1 MKTNILIVDD
11 DPSITTSLALLLKQG
26 GYTTRSASS
35 PSEALNLFTA
45 NNFDLVILDM
55 NFSRQTTGEEGLKLL
70 REFKNIN
77 HEVPVILITAWG
89 SIGLAVEG
97 MRKGASDFV
106 TKPWTHQQILQS
118 IKTILGISQLPSPP
132 PRTDNMSR
140 DDLDAQF
147 DFNGI
152 IGKDKK
158 IIRTLELISRVAITD
173 ASVLITGESGCG
185 KELIADAIHKNSHR
199 RGKSFVKVNLGGIP
213 PQLFESEM
221 FGHVRGAFT
230 DAKADRTGRFETA
243 DGGTIFL
250 DEIGDLDSG
259 SQVKL
264 LRVLQDRTYEVLGS
278 SKTRTTDV
286 RVISATNRNLADI
299 VARGLFREDL
309 IYRLN
314 LITIHVPALRD
325 RIEDIPLLTQ
335 YFLDNLAI
343 VYRREK
349 LTITDS
355 GLQTLM
361 NYKWPGNIRQLR
373 HTIERALL
381 IANKD
386 VLDSNDFEQTFE
398 MDGNNDTKDS
408 LPRIGSVTLD
418 ELEKN
423 MIVKAMKL
431 YDGNITK
438 VAEALGLS
446 RASLYR
452 RFEKYNINI

>member
-286 RVISATNRNLADI
+286 RVISATNRNLADM

-355 GLQTLM
+355 GLRTLM